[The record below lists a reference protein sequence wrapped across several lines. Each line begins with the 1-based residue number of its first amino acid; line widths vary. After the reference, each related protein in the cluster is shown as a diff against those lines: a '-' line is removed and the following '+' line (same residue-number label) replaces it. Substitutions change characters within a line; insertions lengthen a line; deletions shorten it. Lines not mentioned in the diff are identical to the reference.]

1 MKNSLMPSEQGQI
14 AELALLENQQNG
26 SPKTLIEIADGL
38 GYPRHRIYDAVA
50 RLRKQGKF
58 PKSTITR
65 NRKKVRKIVFVPAK
79 NAVPPVATDDSN
91 KATDSEIELKAKVM
105 AQSQII
111 KYLEQQL
118 GLKSS

>member
-1 MKNSLMPSEQGQI
+1 MKNKLTTLEQGQI

-26 SPKTLIEIADGL
+26 NPKTLIEIADGL
-38 GYPRHRIYDAVA
+38 GFPRHRIYDAVA

-58 PKSTITR
+58 PPPMITR
-65 NRKKVRKIVFVPAK
+65 NRQKVRKIVFVPAK
-79 NAVPPVATDDSN
+79 NAIPSVVTDDSN
-91 KATDSEIELKAKVM
+91 KATDSEIELKAKLL